1 MNVGS
6 SLEKP
11 FGFEITVGITYVCI
25 FKIQARAFRYGDRY
39 WFETNDPVIRFT
51 PNQLAEIR
59 KASFSR
65 IICDNTES
73 IFSIPQNVFEIPN
86 DVNNTYVKCSELP
99 KVDLSFFKE

>member
-6 SLEKP
+6 SLERP
-11 FGFEITVGITYVCI
+11 YSPGITIGITYLCI
-25 FKIQARAFRYGDRY
+25 LKIQLKGVRSGDRF
-39 WFETNDPVIRFT
+39 WFENNDPAIRFT

-73 IFSIPQNVFEIPN
+73 IFSIPQNVFTIPN
-86 DVNNTYVKCSELP
+86 DVDNTYVKCSDIP
-99 KVDLSFFKE
+99 KVDLTLFKE